1 MTLKITQEGWKVEK
15 HMSLI
20 KARIEK
26 TSSKWLAIEY

>member
-15 HMSLI
+15 RMSPL

-26 TSSKWLAIEY
+26 ASSKWLAIEY